1 MDQPS
6 STSQQGPVTTR
17 QGELTWQ
24 MLTDTFHSPGLWPYI
39 DDIRQS
45 KESHKG
51 ASDVFHDALL
61 ERLGFRVDPI
71 NRSHGLHASFLELIS
86 RHDSAI
92 EEQRSWEQASTPTT
106 NAYAPFVMLPQK
118 GRRQRQAASHSSS
131 PTILAQISSGAATTI
146 GKSQVVVQ
154 SPATKSG
161 PHSLLQTDPVA
172 VHQQDSVTSVGSC
185 TKQDEQNRKSNFAT
199 IADPIKSTPIVH
211 PPFSQLI
218 SDESMMSNLTTK
230 EERNRELASTPTVDP
245 NAAFVKLP
253 PKDKAR

>member
-1 MDQPS
+1 
-6 STSQQGPVTTR
+6 
-17 QGELTWQ
+17 

-92 EEQRSWEQASTPTT
+92 EEQRSREQASTPTT
-106 NAYAPFVMLPQK
+106 NANAPFVMLPQK

-131 PTILAQISSGAATTI
+131 PTIPAQISSGAATTI

-154 SPATKSG
+154 LDNTTNSG
-161 PHSLLQTDPVA
+161 PPMDPVA

-185 TKQDEQNRKSNFAT
+185 TKQDEQNRKPKFAT

-211 PPFSQLI
+211 PPSSQLI
-218 SDESMMSNLTTK
+218 SDESMTSNLTTK
-230 EERNRELASTPTVDP
+230 EEWNRESASTPTVDA

>member
-1 MDQPS
+1 
-6 STSQQGPVTTR
+6 
-17 QGELTWQ
+17 

-92 EEQRSWEQASTPTT
+92 EEQRSREQASTPTT
-106 NAYAPFVMLPQK
+106 NANANAPFVMLPQK

-131 PTILAQISSGAATTI
+131 PTIPAQISSGAATTI
-146 GKSQVVVQ
+146 GKSQVVIQ

-161 PHSLLQTDPVA
+161 AHSLLQTDPVA
-172 VHQQDSVTSVGSC
+172 AHQQDSVTSVDSC
-185 TKQDEQNRKSNFAT
+185 TKQDEQNRKSKFAT
-199 IADPIKSTPIVH
+199 FADPIKSTPIVH
-211 PPFSQLI
+211 PPSSQLI
-218 SDESMMSNLTTK
+218 SDESMTSNLTTK
-230 EERNRELASTPTVDP
+230 EERNRELTSMPMVDA
-245 NAAFVKLP
+245 NAAFVKLL